1 MREPNKRKNQRQQS
15 IPKDIRPVDFPPTV
29 SNDPFLSSV
38 YGGSSTGIKSTSIDC
53 MFKVKNKNN
62 RTRCKMYSKLIIKR
76 RERRQNAQENTWTRV
91 SNLIKAC
98 NFIKIETRAQV
109 FSCEFWRRSVVFI
122 VNLKHISHLVLVF
135 LLLTLSRQM
144 PAGIRCEKDNSWWK
158 SFLSLFDDSGALAKI
173 FVLPKRSL
181 KKFLYEN
188 FTSIKSFV
196 ALVVRVMF

>member
-1 MREPNKRKNQRQQS
+1 MREPSKRKNQRQQS

-38 YGGSSTGIKSTSIDC
+38 YGGSSTGIKSKSITSINC
-53 MFKVKNKNN
+53 MVKVNNKNN
-62 RTRCKMYSKLIIKR
+62 RRRCKIYPKLIIKT

-91 SNLIKAC
+91 SILIKAC
-98 NFIKIETRAQV
+98 NFIKIETRAPV

-144 PAGIRCEKDNSWWK
+144 PAGIRCEKDNSWSK
-158 SFLSLFDDSGALAKI
+158 SFFLTPFWRFRSSRVHHKI
-173 FVLPKRSL
+173 FLLYQKEVWKNFFTKILLP
-181 KKFLYEN
+181 
-188 FTSIKSFV
+188 
-196 ALVVRVMF
+196 

>member
-76 RERRQNAQENTWTRV
+76 RERRQNAQENT
-91 SNLIKAC
+91 
-98 NFIKIETRAQV
+98 
-109 FSCEFWRRSVVFI
+109 
-122 VNLKHISHLVLVF
+122 
-135 LLLTLSRQM
+135 
-144 PAGIRCEKDNSWWK
+144 
-158 SFLSLFDDSGALAKI
+158 
-173 FVLPKRSL
+173 
-181 KKFLYEN
+181 
-188 FTSIKSFV
+188 
-196 ALVVRVMF
+196 